1 MASAGNSATDSCA
14 SYYNPITTPDKLLV
28 GATTPGGKL
37 ASFSNYGACVHVQV
51 YEAHTF
57 PAPLPHSCMSSRHS
71 ATAASCLCHNARPC
85 PRPPPKRRTEPP
97 PTVRTGPR
105 LRCPGGVG
113 WLKQHSDQLHQWHQH
128 GGAACLR
135 RRRPAARG
143 GLDPLG
149 GASQG
154 YDPRRRGGGL
164 PRPLCKR
171 RSRKHTQ
178 PLPHRRSRSSR
189 PPKPP

>member
-57 PAPLPHSCMSSRHS
+57 PAPLPPHTSVHVSRRS
-71 ATAASCLCHNARPC
+71 GISLVPK
-85 PRPPPKRRTEPP
+85 RPPVSSVPAKKTHRAPA

-105 LRCPGGVG
+105 L
-113 WLKQHSDQLHQWHQH
+113 
-128 GGAACLR
+128 
-135 RRRPAARG
+135 
-143 GLDPLG
+143 
-149 GASQG
+149 
-154 YDPRRRGGGL
+154 
-164 PRPLCKR
+164 
-171 RSRKHTQ
+171 
-178 PLPHRRSRSSR
+178 
-189 PPKPP
+189 